1 MNQQQEYL
9 ILDALDRNVMTD
21 KERDIAL
28 RALAGNEQ
36 AQSKIIPRL
45 SARRLS
51 GYNPVSPT
59 VSVGGRKKKDE
70 NFDYE
75 TGADSTL
82 RSLISF
88 GETAEEQER
97 MLLKLVGKEG
107 YTKDSYGRLALT
119 ETGQKLIGIDYVG
132 KNLVLEDEGFSF
144 GDIADLAGLLPETVG
159 SVIGGVLGAG
169 SGLGF
174 GSVVTGAAGAAAG
187 AAVGQTVEESIEAM
201 MGLQAQTLPEITK
214 DVLTEAA
221 IAGSVDLVTVGTF
234 KAVRGLLG
242 GATKLATKPSAE
254 AIEGQGER
262 ALRLIDQDAA
272 PSLGSMGAPAMLR
285 FSQDVSEGATGSLFR
300 QFKNTDF
307 ALKESEKFR
316 LLVNQLDQPLER
328 GVGVEEAA
336 DVFSDVTGRRF
347 KELKAA
353 QKEAENSALK
363 AVRDSIDVITRSNK
377 EGFDINTEALNSLT
391 AAFQNFSRVSGN
403 EFKIMDDMLSS
414 LKFGDDTTDVLIE
427 GGKARVVPT
436 GILEGAVQ
444 DIIQA
449 TGSRSILDSSVQK
462 AIAGIE
468 DLAKSQKG
476 FASFE
481 QIANQRKLVND
492 LLFTSEMG
500 EQASK
505 HLFKLRNAFDES
517 LNAVNLNSIKGIRP
531 DQGKLFSEIADQRDR
546 AFATYREG
554 LKAFDDLRE
563 FGILNSIKK
572 AQQRP
577 ELYTDRFFDAI
588 IQPGRPERFKAFLR
602 ASDDPELIRSQLA
615 RAYLD
620 NAMTNTGIDLM
631 NPSQF
636 NGMRFKQNI
645 DRLGTAGKELFGEQW
660 GEVKNLANTIAQ
672 AGPNKI
678 DADVVS
684 RIAQVSPDSSL
695 IGRLNELAEA
705 KAAYGEVLK
714 TKVLRDFSNGTLS
727 PEDAA
732 RYLVNPSRTATEINK
747 FKAFF
752 GQDAAGQEALETI
765 RRYAI
770 NDIVSTVGDDVFSS
784 ASAPRQLDNVLKS
797 YRDGALDALLNT
809 RAAPNTA
816 EDLRRFAGD
825 LVFLADKGNK
835 GGLVANTYAANPFS
849 KLQDRARM
857 GFTANF
863 FASPKVMRFFANR
876 QIRRDNPV
884 QARQRLKSAFT
895 VAADIFQM
903 SNRVGRHM
911 LFQGLQQAGQKEL
924 ANLER
929 RKQMRQE
936 NTMPIQTPQPVQSSG
951 IGAVDVT
958 EPVAPVAPTPP
969 TSTRSPL
976 QTMAATDPE
985 VARTLGIGFK
995 NLELLNR

>member
-9 ILDALDRNVMTD
+9 ILDALDRNIMTTR
-21 KERDIAL
+21 ERDVAI

-36 AQSKIIPRL
+36 AQSKIIPL
-45 SARRLS
+45 LTARNIS
-51 GYNPVSPT
+51 GYNPTSPS

-75 TGADSTL
+75 TGADSAL
-82 RSLISF
+82 RSLVSF

-97 MLLKLVGKEG
+97 ILLKVVGKEG
-107 YTKDSYGRLALT
+107 YTKDPYGRLALT
-119 ETGQKLIGIDYVG
+119 ELGQKIRGIDYVG

-144 GDIADLAGLLPETVG
+144 GDVADLAGIVPETVG
-159 SVIGGVLGAG
+159 SVIGGILGAG

-187 AAVGQTVEESIEAM
+187 AAVGQTAEESIEAM
-201 MGLQAQTLPEITK
+201 LGVQAQTLPEITK

-221 IAGSVDLVTVGTF
+221 IAGTVDLVTVGTF
-234 KAVRGLLG
+234 KAVRGVVG
-242 GATKLATKPSAE
+242 GTTRMLTKPSAE

-272 PSLGSMGAPAMLR
+272 PSLGSMGAPAILR
-285 FSQDVSEGATGSLFR
+285 FTQDVSEGATGSLVR
-300 QFKNTDF
+300 QFKNTDW
-307 ALKESEKFR
+307 ALNQAENFR
-316 LLVNQLDQPLER
+316 ILANQLDQPLQK

-336 DVFSDVTGRRF
+336 DVFGDVTSKRF
-347 KELKAA
+347 QALKTA
-353 QKEAENSALK
+353 QKDAEDAALQ

-377 EGFDINTEALNSLT
+377 EGFDINAEALNSLT

-414 LKFGDDTTDVLIE
+414 LKFGDDTADIIIE

-436 GILEGAVQ
+436 GIVEGAVQ
-444 DIIQA
+444 DIVQS

-468 DLAKSQKG
+468 DLAKNQKG

-481 QIANQRKLVND
+481 QMANQRKLVND
-492 LLFTSEMG
+492 LLFTTELG
-500 EQASK
+500 EQTAN

-517 LNAVNLNSIKGIRP
+517 LNAVNLSSIKGIRP
-531 DQGKLFSEIADQRDR
+531 DQGKLFAEIAEQRDR
-546 AFATYREG
+546 AFNTYREG

-577 ELYTDRFFDAI
+577 ELYTDRFFDAV

-602 ASDDPELIRSQLA
+602 ATDDPELIRSQLS

-620 NAMTNTGIDLM
+620 NAMKNTGIDLM
-631 NPSQF
+631 NPNQF
-636 NGMRFKQNI
+636 NGMRFKQSI

-678 DADVVS
+678 DADVVA
-684 RIAQVSPDSSL
+684 RIAQISPDSTL
-695 IGRLNELAEA
+695 IGKMKELAEA
-705 KAAYGEVLK
+705 KTAYGEVLK
-714 TKVLRDFSNGTLS
+714 TKVLRDFANGTLS

-732 RYLVNPSRTATEINK
+732 RYLVNPSRTATEINR

-784 ASAPRQLDNVLKS
+784 AASAKQLDNLLKS

-816 EDLRRFAGD
+816 KDLRTFAGD
-825 LVFLADKGNK
+825 IVFLTDKGNK

-849 KLQDRARM
+849 KMQERARM

-863 FASPKVMRFFANR
+863 FANPKVMRFFANR
-876 QIRRDNPV
+876 QLRRDNPV
-884 QARQRLKSAFT
+884 QAKQRLRSAFT
-895 VAADIFQM
+895 VAADTFQAA
-903 SNRVGRHM
+903 NRVGRHM

-924 ANLER
+924 ADLER

-936 NTMPIQTPQPVQSSG
+936 NAGILQAPQPVQSSG
-951 IGAVDVT
+951 IGQVDVT
-958 EPVAPVAPTPP
+958 EPVAPVAPSAP